1 MKDFRVS
8 IITQDFYP
16 MHGGIASYIMQIYN
30 KYLSNVNVN
39 IIIPED
45 VGKGVDYSDFN
56 FSVNT
61 AKFNP
66 FVSHNDRLVENEEI
80 LKLLTLSKP
89 DIILFGYLRSH
100 PEVGLRYKVDHPEC
114 KLGILTHAKEVI
126 IDESVTELS
135 HNDAGTHKGY
145 LKSEIDFYKMIL
157 NKFDYVFSVSNY
169 TAELLKSQGI
179 KNRINIL
186 YPSLDIS
193 GSVEI
198 CPKENIGFSKDD
210 MLLLSVGR
218 LTARKGQS
226 KVIEAI
232 NNLKP
237 DFPNLKYLIVGNG
250 PERTYL
256 ENMIKSRKLSDRIVI
271 LDDVSDRIIS
281 KYYAACDIFVLPNTF
296 IPPNDVEGFG
306 IVFLE
311 ANLYGKPVIAGKSG
325 GVIEAVQHK
334 KTGLLINPDDSSELE
349 QSIVTLINN
358 PNLRTQLGEYG
369 RNRVLK
375 EFNSTPS
382 NKLLKLF
389 TEGI

>member
-1 MKDFRVS
+1 
-8 IITQDFYP
+8 
-16 MHGGIASYIMQIYN
+16 
-30 KYLSNVNVN
+30 
-39 IIIPED
+39 
-45 VGKGVDYSDFN
+45 
-56 FSVNT
+56 
-61 AKFNP
+61 
-66 FVSHNDRLVENEEI
+66 
-80 LKLLTLSKP
+80 
-89 DIILFGYLRSH
+89 
-100 PEVGLRYKVDHPEC
+100 
-114 KLGILTHAKEVI
+114 
-126 IDESVTELS
+126 
-135 HNDAGTHKGY
+135 
-145 LKSEIDFYKMIL
+145 
-157 NKFDYVFSVSNY
+157 
-169 TAELLKSQGI
+169 
-179 KNRINIL
+179 
-186 YPSLDIS
+186 
-193 GSVEI
+193 
-198 CPKENIGFSKDD
+198 
-210 MLLLSVGR
+210 
-218 LTARKGQS
+218 
-226 KVIEAI
+226 
-232 NNLKP
+232 
-237 DFPNLKYLIVGNG
+237 
-250 PERTYL
+250 
-256 ENMIKSRKLSDRIVI
+256 MIKSRKLSDRIVI